1 MVIIHIPRADGN
13 TNPMEKRELSSYLS
27 VLRRLWRR
35 LLTAPALLAYLLLL
49 VLVTVTTA
57 GESLLSGDGFITPS
71 EPLPYLLFKYL
82 FFPFLTF
89 LIALYYYRC
98 HHRPEEGKEDIPVY
112 NPRWEGLLILFLY
125 FLWLVFVATKL
136 LTNRY
141 LLPLNHILANF
152 LEGSSLVSLWFA
164 ALLQFFAEVLVVK
177 LLPAVIIFKVLFRYR
192 WRDLGVGWHWGWT
205 VTGFLA
211 LLVAGALL
219 WRREPA
225 PGYGFL
231 LGNFLSS
238 WGQWP
243 SRKNFYRGLMQP
255 RLERFFAE
263 PSTAWWSPPF
273 SLALPIFPIS
283 SSRATLCPRLWSP
296 ASFIRAMP
304 AYFSGFSI
312 TRPATWVPWY
322 CSMPS
327 LIPGDNWPGK
337 KEILHLPARRP
348 ALMAANKPPGSL
360 FLPGGSIS
368 ALPLSSPNLLSPK
381 FPGRI
386 PSPRPYPGCA

>member
-1 MVIIHIPRADGN
+1 VVIIHIPRADGN

-164 ALLQFFAEVLVVK
+164 ALLQFFTEVLVVK
-177 LLPAVIIFKVLFRYR
+177 LLPALIIFKVFFRYR

-231 LGNFLSS
+231 LGNFFIQL
-238 WGQWP
+238 GTVAFP
-243 SRKNFYRGLMQP
+243 EEFFYRGLMQP
-255 RLERFFAE
+255 RLERFFAD
-263 PSTAWWSPPF
+263 P
-273 SLALPIFPIS
+273 LHGLVV
-283 SSRATLCPRLWSP
+283 ATLLFGLAHFPHLL
-296 ASFIRAMP
+296 FQG
-304 AYFSGFSI
+304 Y
-312 TRPATWVPWY
+312 TVPQ
-322 CSMPS
+322 
-327 LIPGDNWPGK
+327 
-337 KEILHLPARRP
+337 
-348 ALMAANKPPGSL
+348 ALVTSL
-360 FLPGGSIS
+360 FYQGNAGLLFGVLYYKTRNLGPLVLLH
-368 ALPLSSPNLLSPK
+368 ALFNSW
-381 FPGRI
+381 G
-386 PSPRPYPGCA
+386 

>member
-1 MVIIHIPRADGN
+1 MVIIHIPRSDGN

-112 NPRWEGLLILFLY
+112 NSRWEGLLILFLY

-164 ALLQFFAEVLVVK
+164 ALLQFFTEVLVVK
-177 LLPAVIIFKVLFRYR
+177 LLPALIIFKVFFRYR

-231 LGNFLSS
+231 LGNFFIQL
-238 WGQWP
+238 GTVAFP
-243 SRKNFYRGLMQP
+243 EEFFYRGLMQP
-255 RLERFFAE
+255 RLERFFAD
-263 PSTAWWSPPF
+263 P
-273 SLALPIFPIS
+273 LHGLVV
-283 SSRATLCPRLWSP
+283 ATLLFGLAHFPHLL
-296 ASFIRAMP
+296 FQG
-304 AYFSGFSI
+304 Y
-312 TRPATWVPWY
+312 TVPQ
-322 CSMPS
+322 
-327 LIPGDNWPGK
+327 
-337 KEILHLPARRP
+337 
-348 ALMAANKPPGSL
+348 ALVTSL
-360 FLPGGSIS
+360 FYQGNAGLFFGVLYYKTRNLGPLVLLH
-368 ALPLSSPNLLSPK
+368 ALFNSW
-381 FPGRI
+381 G
-386 PSPRPYPGCA
+386 

>member
-1 MVIIHIPRADGN
+1 
-13 TNPMEKRELSSYLS
+13 MEKRELSSYLS

-141 LLPLNHILANF
+141 LL
-152 LEGSSLVSLWFA
+152 
-164 ALLQFFAEVLVVK
+164 LQFFAEVLVVK

-231 LGNFLSS
+231 LGNFFIQL
-238 WGQWP
+238 GTV
-243 SRKNFYRGLMQP
+243 
-255 RLERFFAE
+255 A
-263 PSTAWWSPPF
+263 
-273 SLALPIFPIS
+273 FP
-283 SSRATLCPRLWSP
+283 
-296 ASFIRAMP
+296 
-304 AYFSGFSI
+304 
-312 TRPATWVPWY
+312 
-322 CSMPS
+322 
-327 LIPGDNWPGK
+327 
-337 KEILHLPARRP
+337 EE
-348 ALMAANKPPGSL
+348 
-360 FLPGGSIS
+360 FLPGPYAAPAGAFLCRTPPRPGGRHPSLWPCPFSPSPLPGLHCAPGSGHQ
-368 ALPLSSPNLLSPK
+368 PLLSGQCRPI
-381 FPGRI
+381 FRGSLLQDPQPG
-386 PSPRPYPGCA
+386 SPGTAPCPL